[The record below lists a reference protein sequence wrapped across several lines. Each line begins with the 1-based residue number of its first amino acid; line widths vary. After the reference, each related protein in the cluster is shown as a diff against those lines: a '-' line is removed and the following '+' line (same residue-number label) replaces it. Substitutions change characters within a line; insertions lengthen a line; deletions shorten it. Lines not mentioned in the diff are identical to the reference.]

1 MFLIM
6 QCIQNK
12 KDEMNRGNNRHWDT
26 RNMYRILVG
35 KSHRKRSCGRS
46 RFRIKYNIG

>member
-1 MFLIM
+1 MFLIV

-12 KDEMNRGNNRHWDT
+12 KDEMNRGNRRRRDT

-35 KSHRKRSCGRS
+35 KSQRKRPCGRS